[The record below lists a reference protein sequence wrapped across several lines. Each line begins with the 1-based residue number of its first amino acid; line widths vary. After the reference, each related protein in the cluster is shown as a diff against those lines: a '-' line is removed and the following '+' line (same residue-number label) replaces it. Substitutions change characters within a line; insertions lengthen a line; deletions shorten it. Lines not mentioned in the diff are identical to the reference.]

1 MPVLRALRKPS
12 LQANEVLRHTTA
24 TEPLRWAHRIERAMG
39 GWIVIVAEWT
49 GVEVR
54 AMRTAALRITQQAM
68 AELLGFT
75 EAVVR
80 KWEKRGATITLG
92 QQYAEAMD
100 TLLRRLDDE
109 QRGRFAAALHG
120 TPAPTS
126 RSEASGEGLFEPV
139 ATIVE
144 RTQRLAELDADDHLA
159 DTLDLAMM
167 DLLDR
172 YETQGPQRLAP
183 EAVALR
189 QRVDAA
195 LHRRRHPHHLQ
206 RLNALAARL
215 SGVLGYMA
223 VNRGRFG
230 LAKLYC
236 REAYII
242 AAHIDDRELLAW
254 IKGTE
259 SFCAYYMGDFRSS
272 ASLACE
278 GIELAGAGP
287 QAIRLYS
294 NGLARALGKLGD
306 VKGVDRAV
314 EKAAALAETHGT
326 GPRLTPALTFAPYG
340 HARMMANAATAYLS
354 AGQYGKTFAYGHQ
367 IEEYIDESD
376 STWSRSLVGLD
387 VATALSR
394 KADPDLE
401 QAVHLGI
408 KALSAT
414 SDRPIR
420 SVWQRAHELG
430 AAFRSTPAALSDEY
444 LDYLREWSAAARGI
458 SAAEV
463 PNQSG

>member
-1 MPVLRALRKPS
+1 M
-12 LQANEVLRHTTA
+12 
-24 TEPLRWAHRIERAMG
+24 RI
-39 GWIVIVAEWT
+39 
-49 GVEVR
+49 
-54 AMRTAALRITQQAM
+54 AALRLSQQAM

-75 EAVVR
+75 EAVVS
-80 KWEKRGATITLG
+80 KWERRGASITLG

-100 TLLRRLDDE
+100 TLLRRLDDD
-109 QRGRFAAALHG
+109 QRSRFAAALHG
-120 TPAPTS
+120 TSAPTGP
-126 RSEASGEGLFEPV
+126 SEAPGEGLFEPV

-172 YETQGPQRLAP
+172 YETEGPQRLAP

-195 LHRRRHPHHLQ
+195 LHRRRHPHHLR
-206 RLNALAARL
+206 RLNALAARI

-236 REAYII
+236 REAYIL

-254 IKGTE
+254 IKGTD

-272 ASLACE
+272 ASLAGE

-306 VKGVDRAV
+306 GAGVDRAV
-314 EKAAALAETHGT
+314 EQAAALAETHGT
-326 GPRLTPALTFAPYG
+326 GVRLTPALTFEPYG
-340 HARMMANAATAYLS
+340 RARTMANAATAYLS
-354 AGQYGKTFAYGHQ
+354 AGQYDKTFAYGHQ
-367 IEEYIDESD
+367 IEEHIEESD
-376 STWSRSLVGLD
+376 STWSRSLVSLD

-408 KALSAT
+408 KALSVT

-430 AAFRSTPAALSDEY
+430 AAVRSVPSAASSEY
-444 LDYLREWSAAARGI
+444 LDYLRGWSAATREI
-458 SAAEV
+458 SGPEISI
-463 PNQSG
+463 QSG

>member
-1 MPVLRALRKPS
+1 
-12 LQANEVLRHTTA
+12 
-24 TEPLRWAHRIERAMG
+24 
-39 GWIVIVAEWT
+39 
-49 GVEVR
+49 
-54 AMRTAALRITQQAM
+54 MRTAALRITQQAM

-109 QRGRFAAALHG
+109 QRSRFVAALHG
-120 TPAPTS
+120 TSAPTGP
-126 RSEASGEGLFEPV
+126 SEASAEGLFEPV

-159 DTLDLAMM
+159 DTLDLAMV

-172 YETQGPQRLAP
+172 YETEGPQRLAP

-195 LHRRRHPHHLQ
+195 LHRRRHPDHLR

-215 SGVLGYMA
+215 SGILGYMA

-236 REAYII
+236 REAYIL
-242 AAHIDDRELLAW
+242 ATHSNDRELLAW

-259 SFCAYYMGDFRSS
+259 SFCAYYMGDFRNS
-272 ASLACE
+272 ASLAYE

-306 VKGVDRAV
+306 VRGVDRAV
-314 EKAAALAETHGT
+314 GQAAALAETHGT
-326 GPRLTPALTFAPYG
+326 GTRLTPALTFAPYG
-340 HARMMANAATAYLS
+340 RARMMANAATAYLS
-354 AGQYGKTFAYGHQ
+354 AGQYDKTFGYGHQ
-367 IEEYIDESD
+367 IEEHIEESD
-376 STWSRSLVGLD
+376 STWSRTLVSLD

-408 KALSAT
+408 KALSVT

-420 SVWQRAHELG
+420 SVWQRAQELG
-430 AAFRSTPAALSDEY
+430 AAVRSVPSAASSEY
-444 LDYLREWSAAARGI
+444 LDYLRGWSTAVREI
-458 SAAEV
+458 SGPEV
-463 PNQSG
+463 SIQSG